1 MRGLFLILLVNRS
14 ASAVALPS
22 DRSRASSNAS
32 ALSRFGDPQL
42 NVAPRLVGRERRLAS
57 LLFGESGQLLLD
69 DGQLLAHLLD
79 IDVAAG
85 SARSAKMMTLSSVTS
100 T

>member
-42 NVAPRLVGRERRLAS
+42 NVAPRLIGCERRLAS

-69 DGQLLAHLLD
+69 GCSDGAGQGFG
-79 IDVAAG
+79 G
-85 SARSAKMMTLSSVTS
+85 SARIAGGNDDGA
-100 T
+100 